1 MTAAMLREFAHRLL
15 GFEANAVDP
24 SMGRLSA
31 LSRVSEK
38 LRLPLSALAGVA
50 GIQSLMARALTLAK
64 AELPWLGAARVDA
77 EGVLALDGDPQLDTD
92 RAAQGG
98 VVVIAHLLGLLVDFI
113 GKELTLTL
121 VHEIWPDAGEFSKEE
136 QKP

>member
-1 MTAAMLREFAHRLL
+1 MTAPMLREFAHRLL
-15 GFEANAVDP
+15 AFEANAADFVGDW
-24 SMGRLSA
+24 LSA

-38 LRLPLSALAGVA
+38 LRLPLSALVGVA
-50 GIQSLMARALTLAK
+50 GFQSIMARALTLAK
-64 AELPWLGAARVDA
+64 EEIPWLDTARVDA
-77 EGVLALDGDPQLDTD
+77 EGVLALDLDPQLDTN

-98 VVVIAHLLGLLVDFI
+98 VIVIAHLLGLLVDFV

-136 QKP
+136 KNP